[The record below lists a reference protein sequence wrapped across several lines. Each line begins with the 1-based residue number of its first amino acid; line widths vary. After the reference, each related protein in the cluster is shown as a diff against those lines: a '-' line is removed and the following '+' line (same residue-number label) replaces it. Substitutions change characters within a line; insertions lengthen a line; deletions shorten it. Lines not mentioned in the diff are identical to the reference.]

1 MKRLFESKD
10 KVTTL
15 GAPDAQF
22 FFLKA
27 PLIQYEQILLAKNF
41 RQYLETIML
50 FSKFLRM
57 GIQKTLYQET
67 YELQTGLQEFTRI
80 KCSERQFDCLEIS
93 LVYDKSDKHL
103 TIYGSYIVKCAAK
116 MIKSIELANISDAY
130 SATNTMKFDTSNDI
144 QKHMLWKQY
153 VAWH

>member
-15 GAPDAQF
+15 GAPDAQS

-41 RQYLETIML
+41 RQYLETIMS

-67 YELQTGLQEFTRI
+67 YELQTGLQEFL
-80 KCSERQFDCLEIS
+80 S
-93 LVYDKSDKHL
+93 
-103 TIYGSYIVKCAAK
+103 
-116 MIKSIELANISDAY
+116 IKSWER
-130 SATNTMKFDTSNDI
+130 
-144 QKHMLWKQY
+144 
-153 VAWH
+153 